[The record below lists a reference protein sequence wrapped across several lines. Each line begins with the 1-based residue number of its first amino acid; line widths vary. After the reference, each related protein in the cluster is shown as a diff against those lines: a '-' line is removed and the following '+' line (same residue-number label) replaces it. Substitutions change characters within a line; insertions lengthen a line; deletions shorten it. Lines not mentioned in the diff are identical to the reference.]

1 MLQKREPKYTAH
13 QRFTEISI
21 SYIHLLPLPG
31 GDDVFTTTTTTT
43 TTTTIKMLG
52 L

>member
-1 MLQKREPKYTAH
+1 
-13 QRFTEISI
+13 
-21 SYIHLLPLPG
+21 LPLPG
-31 GDDVFTTTTTTT
+31 GDNVFTTTTTTT